1 MTVKRAHYKDF
12 GGARSASAQ
21 GRWTRRTKKMTAS
34 ARGTVQ
40 PEPEFVAFVGID
52 WVDQK
57 HAWCLQSANSAR
69 RENGELEHKPEVVEA
84 WVSELCQRF
93 GHGPIAVAVEQV
105 KGALVYMLRKY
116 ECLHLYPVPS
126 TMTAK
131 PRDADLLLDLLLQ
144 HRDKLRRLTPDN
156 EATRRVQNLVE
167 ERRKLVEEKTAQLNR
182 LTGYLKVYFPQML
195 EWFAKLDSK
204 LACDFW
210 ERWPSLEELQAV
222 PAGEVKKFFRHR
234 PGRHGELTEWR
245 IQGIRQAMPAIR
257 DRAVI
262 EAKRTVV
269 QVIAQLVRTLLDG
282 IATLDGK
289 IAEAAEAHSDFF
301 IFQSLPGAGAA
312 LAPRLLAAMGSQR
325 DRYGTAAEVPQY
337 SGIAPVTETSG
348 KKKWGHFRWACSKFL
363 RQSFHEWAGHSIAQS
378 VLARA
383 CDHRQ
388 RERGKEHHA
397 AVRALAFKWI
407 RIVFRCWQDRVAYDE
422 TRYLAALAER
432 GSHLTSALVDV
443 AVSL

>member
-1 MTVKRAHYKDF
+1 MA
-12 GGARSASAQ
+12 AREKV
-21 GRWTRRTKKMTAS
+21 G
-34 ARGTVQ
+34 
-40 PEPEFVAFVGID
+40 EPEFVAFVGID
-52 WVDQK
+52 WADQK
-57 HAWCLQSANSAR
+57 HVWCLQAPNSEK

-131 PRDADLLLDLLLQ
+131 MREALYPSGAKDDPRDADLLLDLLWQ
-144 HRDKLRRLTPDN
+144 HRDKLRRLTPDD

-182 LTGYLKVYFPQML
+182 LIGYLKVYFPQML
-195 EWFAKLDSK
+195 GWFAKLDTK
-204 LACDFW
+204 LVCDLL

-222 PAGEVKKFFRHR
+222 PPGQVKKFFRQR
-234 PGRHGELTEWR
+234 RGRHGELTEWR
-245 IQGIRQAMPAIR
+245 MQEIGQAMPAIR

-269 QVIAQLVRTLLDG
+269 QVIAQLLRTLLEG
-282 IATLDGK
+282 IATLDRK
-289 IAEAAEAHSDFF
+289 IAEAAEVHPDYF

-312 LAPRLLAAMGSQR
+312 LAPRLLAALGSQR
-325 DRYGTAAEVPQY
+325 DRYASAEEVQKY
-337 SGIAPVTETSG
+337 SGIAPVTERSG
-348 KKKWGHFRWACSKFL
+348 KKKWVHFRWACPKFL

-378 VLARA
+378 VWARA
-383 CDHRQ
+383 YYQQQ
-388 RERGKEHHA
+388 RRRGKDHHA
-397 AVRALAFKWI
+397 VVRALAFKWI

-422 TRYLAALAER
+422 TRYLRTLATR
-432 GSHLTSALVDV
+432 GSHLTSAFATAV
-443 AVSL
+443 ASM

>member
-1 MTVKRAHYKDF
+1 M
-12 GGARSASAQ
+12 
-21 GRWTRRTKKMTAS
+21 
-34 ARGTVQ
+34 
-40 PEPEFVAFVGID
+40 EPEFVAFVGID
-52 WVDQK
+52 WADQK
-57 HAWCLQSANSAR
+57 HVWCLQKANSR
-69 RENGELEHKPEVVEA
+69 QREAGELQHRPEAVEA
-84 WVSELCQRF
+84 WVGELCQRF

-105 KGALVYMLRKY
+105 KGALVYRLSKY

-126 TMTAK
+126 TMSASMREALYPSGAK
-131 PRDADLLLDLLLQ
+131 DDPRDADLLLELLVL
-144 HRDKLRRLTPDN
+144 HRDKLRRLTPDH

-167 ERRKLVEEKTAQLNR
+167 EGRKLVEEKTAQLNR

-234 PGRHGELTEWR
+234 PGRQGELTEWR

-312 LAPRLLAAMGSQR
+312 LAPRLLAALGSQR
-325 DRYGTAAEVPQY
+325 DRYPSATEVQKY
-337 SGIAPVTETSG
+337 SGIAPVTERSG
-348 KKKWGHFRWACSKFL
+348 KKKWVHFRWACSKFL

-378 VLARA
+378 VWARA
-383 CDHRQ
+383 CYHRQ

-422 TRYLAALAER
+422 TRYLAALAKR
-432 GSHLTSALVDV
+432 GSHLASAFTG
-443 AVSL
+443 ATVSM